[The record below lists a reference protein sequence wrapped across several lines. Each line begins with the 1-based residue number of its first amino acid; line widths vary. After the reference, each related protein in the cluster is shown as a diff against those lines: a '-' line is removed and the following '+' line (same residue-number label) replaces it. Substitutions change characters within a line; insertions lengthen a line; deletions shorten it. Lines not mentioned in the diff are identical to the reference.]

1 LLVLARNFTLKR
13 VAIVAIVAVGLAAL
27 VAFQVLHR
35 AAPPSSVDASA
46 VLQSETR
53 QDPRWPVWKRVVADI
68 ASSPWTG
75 AGFGLRSFNLKYEG
89 KVVFDGPFWHA
100 HNMLLNKAVQMGV
113 PGAVVFLCLF
123 WAVPWRVRYC
133 LNSGV
138 MERSIALAVIALAC
152 GVFAKNMTD
161 DFFTRDGALLY
172 WLLAGAT
179 LGSLRHCMKADT
191 P

>member
-1 LLVLARNFTLKR
+1 
-13 VAIVAIVAVGLAAL
+13 
-27 VAFQVLHR
+27 
-35 AAPPSSVDASA
+35 
-46 VLQSETR
+46 
-53 QDPRWPVWKRVVADI
+53 
-68 ASSPWTG
+68 
-75 AGFGLRSFNLKYEG
+75 
-89 KVVFDGPFWHA
+89 
-100 HNMLLNKAVQMGV
+100 
-113 PGAVVFLCLF
+113 
-123 WAVPWRVRYC
+123 